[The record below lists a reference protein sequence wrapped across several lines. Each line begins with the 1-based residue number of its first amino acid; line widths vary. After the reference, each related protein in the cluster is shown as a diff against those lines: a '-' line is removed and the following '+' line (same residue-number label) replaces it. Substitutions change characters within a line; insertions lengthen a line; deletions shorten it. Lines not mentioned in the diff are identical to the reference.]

1 MTQPHEIVARATVM
15 NGWGE
20 ILERQTLPGLAN
32 VDDGVWFLCGCSF
45 EKQSVGQN
53 LLTSAN

>member
-32 VDDGVWFLCGCSF
+32 VDDGVWFCLGGEIGKAVCRAKAWG
-45 EKQSVGQN
+45 
-53 LLTSAN
+53 